1 MSTTNARCST
11 NEAVVSNAFDQIA
24 EAYDEIFTRSVIGR
38 AQRATVWEVLA
49 KTFHPGERVLEIN
62 CGTGEDALFL
72 GRRGISV
79 EACDASPAMI
89 RVARKRLAEEGRD
102 LSVAFQTC
110 RTEDVADLDS
120 ISGPFD
126 GVLSNFS
133 GLNCVQD
140 LRRAAKSLAS
150 IVKQGARLVFCL
162 SNRICVSEILWF
174 GARLN
179 FRKAFRRIPGKSTA
193 RIGSTELRVHY
204 PTISQVQLAFSPWFR
219 LNLVQA
225 VGLCV
230 PPSYLESRVTRH
242 RRMIQKCS
250 SADRIL
256 APLPLLR
263 ALGDH
268 VLLRFE
274 RPLR

>member
-1 MSTTNARCST
+1 MSSPTACYST
-11 NEAVVSNAFDQIA
+11 NEIVASNAFDQIA
-24 EAYDEIFTRSVIGR
+24 EAYDKIFTRSVIGR
-38 AQRATVWEVLA
+38 AQRAAVWDVLA
-49 KTFHPGERVLEIN
+49 KTFHPGERILELN

-89 RVARKRLAEEGRD
+89 HVARKRLTNEGRG
-102 LSVAFQTC
+102 LSVVFQTR
-110 RTEDVADLDS
+110 RTEDVANLDS
-120 ISGPFD
+120 ASQPFD

-133 GLNCVQD
+133 GLNCVED
-140 LRRAAKSLAS
+140 LRGVAKSLAS

-162 SNRICVSEILWF
+162 SNRVCVSEILWF
-174 GARLN
+174 GVHLN
-179 FRKAFRRIPGKSTA
+179 FRKALRRIPGKSTA

-204 PTISQVQLAFSPWFR
+204 PTISQVRRAFAPWFR
-219 LNLVQA
+219 LNLVRA

-230 PPSYLESRVTRH
+230 PPSYLESWVTRH
-242 RRMIQKCS
+242 DRMIEKFS

-274 RPLR
+274 RAVP